1 MPSPDTVSNNNK
13 QKSNQKKSPVKNIQR
28 KHANSEEAGR
38 KQNQKE
44 TGKNSVKLQP
54 AGIEGSDHEEEDEK
68 ATTVT
73 KNIDDGD
80 EEEEQICF
88 ICAEPISYTCILPCN
103 HRMCHICAIRLRA
116 LYKTKECTF
125 CKVSWDVISI
135 TQDHNMDIR
144 DVEMDNFPFQDNK
157 HGVVYD
163 DQKVQD
169 ECNLLLQFNCPEE
182 ACDITCK
189 GWFDLKLHCKVTHH
203 KYFCDLCINHKK
215 VFTHEH
221 TLFSKKGLTK
231 HYEVGD
237 QGTELDVT
245 GFKGHPKC
253 GFCNT
258 HFYDDDELYKHCRE
272 RHERC
277 YICDQLAGR
286 PTHQY
291 YRNYDALERHFE
303 KDHFVCS
310 ERECVERKFV
320 VFGSEIDLKAHQLE
334 EHPQRLSARELREAR
349 RIIPEFEYEPP
360 GSGSGRSR
368 RNRKQPS
375 NALTEEATSSLANL
389 HLSREEIAH
398 IRQEE
403 YMHEQQAR
411 NRAFGFALSSPAPSA
426 ATASRPIS
434 ATASRTAAVG
444 KQRALRRE
452 EFPSLNELTKAQSQ
466 ANRPS
471 PSPVRTTAA
480 STSRTSS
487 PVISRISSSQNVS
500 AAATMKKGSPMASN
514 VQAQHQQVI
523 DRMMKLT
530 GFDENKVNEFKFA
543 VSSFRGN
550 VMSAREAVDRISKLV
565 SNPQE
570 QLSGVINHIADL
582 LEDKGKSK
590 QLLEGWQE
598 WKIMSSQEQPHIG
611 TNNANLLRL
620 KKSNRTA
627 AQTASVWNRI
637 ETAAKHSGPAL
648 SAPASRNKHGS
659 AATSSVPSKG
669 VNAGPRPT
677 WGIPTKTR
685 SSAVNTSSEAD
696 FPSLPPSTS
705 KRIQV
710 PIGKKPARGVDPW
723 AAEVQAASSSQ
734 GSANRPT
741 ASKRKNGKKQTVL
754 FHLG

>member
-1 MPSPDTVSNNNK
+1 MPSPETASDNK
-13 QKSNQKKSPVKNIQR
+13 KPKSNQKKNHVKNNQR
-28 KHANSEEAGR
+28 KSANSAARRET
-38 KQNQKE
+38 QKN
-44 TGKNSVKLQP
+44 TVKLQP
-54 AGIEGSDHEEEDEK
+54 AGIENSDKEEENKKE
-68 ATTVT
+68 TTIKKNVT
-73 KNIDDGD
+73 DGD
-80 EEEEQICF
+80 EEEEEQICF
-88 ICAEPISYTCILPCN
+88 ICAEPIAYTCILPCN

-125 CKVSWDVISI
+125 CKVPWDVISI
-135 TQDHNMDIR
+135 TQDHDLDIR
-144 DVEMDNFPFQDNK
+144 DVEMDNFPFQDKNL
-157 HGVVYD
+157 GLVFD
-163 DQKVQD
+163 NQKVQD

-231 HYEVGD
+231 HCEVGD
-237 QGTELDVT
+237 QGADLDVS

-253 GFCNT
+253 GFCSS
-258 HFYDDDELYKHCRE
+258 HYYDDDELYKHCRE
-272 RHERC
+272 KHERC

-291 YRNYDALERHFE
+291 YRNYNALERHFE
-303 KDHFVCS
+303 KDHYVCT
-310 ERECVERKFV
+310 EKECVERKFV
-320 VFGSEIDLKAHQLE
+320 VFGTEIDLKAHQLE

-349 RIIPEFEYEPP
+349 TIVPEFEYEPP
-360 GSGSGRSR
+360 GSGVGRTR

-375 NALTEEATSSLANL
+375 NAPTEEATSSLANL

-398 IRQEE
+398 MRHEE
-403 YMHEQQAR
+403 YVSSQQAR
-411 NRAFGFALSSPAPSA
+411 NRNFGFALSSPAPSA
-426 ATASRPIS
+426 AATSRPVSTASP
-434 ATASRTAAVG
+434 RTAAIG
-444 KQRALRRE
+444 KQRVLRRE
-452 EFPSLNELTKAQSQ
+452 EFPSLNELSNPQARVSQS
-466 ANRPS
+466 S
-471 PSPVRTTAA
+471 PSPVRTPNAA
-480 STSRTSS
+480 SSRTSS
-487 PVISRISSSQNVS
+487 PAISRMSSSQNLN
-500 AAATMKKGSPMASN
+500 AATAKKGSPMASN

-550 VMSAREAVDRISKLV
+550 VMSAREATDRITKLV
-565 SNPQE
+565 SKPQE
-570 QLSGVINHIADL
+570 QLSGIINHIADL
-582 LEDKGKSK
+582 LENKEKSK
-590 QLLEGWQE
+590 ELLEGWQE
-598 WKIMSSQEQPHIG
+598 WKIMNSRDQPHIG

-637 ETAAKHSGPAL
+637 ETAARHSGPAL
-648 SAPASRNKHGS
+648 SAPSSRNKSQGS
-659 AATSSVPSKG
+659 ASSSPPVRNVNARSVPS
-669 VNAGPRPT
+669 
-677 WGIPTKTR
+677 WGMPTKTR
-685 SSAVNTSSEAD
+685 SSALNTNSEVD

-710 PIGKKPARGVDPW
+710 PIGKKPARGVDFP
-723 AAEVQAASSSQ
+723 AIPGAQAASSASS
-734 GSANRPT
+734 SANRNS
-741 ASKRKNGKKQTVL
+741 ASKKKNGKKQTVL